1 MPGGEK
7 HNQDRVS
14 IKCGKITPEKFDGAI
29 RRYAQLHLTVFTR
42 NRLFCPP
49 SVMSQKIPYHLAT
62 ENGVMHEENA
72 AFS

>member
-14 IKCGKITPEKFDGAI
+14 IKCGKINAGNFDGAI
-29 RRYAQLHLTVFTR
+29 HRYAQLHLTVFTR
-42 NRLFCPP
+42 TRLFCQP
-49 SVMSQKIPYHLAT
+49 SVMSQKIPCHLAT
-62 ENGVMHEENA
+62 ENGVMHEEKA